1 MRPAVKREYA
11 GEGPDG
17 LVALS
22 HAEVPALERRHL
34 RGSSAMLRDVD
45 DEPAVAAGAGKDE
58 HVDRQPASYP
68 DADRRVPLEGSAPG
82 DLAECREPS
91 DIDDVRGMARGVRG
105 RGREVADH
113 HLEVRPAGQR
123 DGLALSLRQHLPHVT
138 DGVAGDPTTE
148 LEDEAVV
155 AHVTSG

>member
-34 RGSSAMLRDVD
+34 LGSSAMLRDVD

-58 HVDRQPASYP
+58 HVDRQPAAHP
-68 DADRRVPLEGSAPG
+68 DAECRVPLEGSAPG
-82 DLAECREPS
+82 DLAECREPA
-91 DIDDVRGMARGVRG
+91 DVDDVRRIARRICG
-105 RGREVADH
+105 RG
-113 HLEVRPAGQR
+113 
-123 DGLALSLRQHLPHVT
+123 
-138 DGVAGDPTTE
+138 
-148 LEDEAVV
+148 
-155 AHVTSG
+155 